1 MSVILYDVDTQRDFM
16 NSDGALYV
24 PGAEK
29 IKSGIAR
36 EIIGALQNGIQ
47 IVGSLDLHDGSEPE
61 MQANGGPFPEHCM
74 DNTKGAHKIE
84 ETPSEYVL
92 INPGDYED
100 IKDAVDN
107 KTPIY
112 FSKTT
117 YDVFENPE
125 FEKFIKEYGVKE
137 AFVLGVATD
146 YCVKAAVLGMQKLGV
161 QCIVLTGL
169 IAGVD
174 PKTSEEAL
182 DEMKN
187 AGAELV

>member
-29 IKSGIAR
+29 IKAKLKR
-36 EIIGALQNGIQ
+36 EFDNALENGVQ
-47 IVGSLDLHDGSEPE
+47 IVGSLDLHDGSEDE
-61 MQANGGPFPEHCM
+61 MIINGGQFPMHCI
-74 DNTKGAHKIE
+74 KGTPGADKIPEAPQNYIIVNPGEYHKI
-84 ETPSEYVL
+84 
-92 INPGDYED
+92 
-100 IKDAVDN
+100 KKAVDN
-107 KTPIY
+107 KTPLY

-125 FEKFIKEYGVKE
+125 FEKFITKYGVKT
-137 AFVLGVATD
+137 AFVIGVAID

-161 QCIVLTGL
+161 NCFVLTEA

-174 PKTSEEAL
+174 QKASEEAL
-182 DEMKN
+182 DKMED
-187 AGAELV
+187 AGAELI

>member
-1 MSVILYDVDTQRDFM
+1 MSVILYDVDTQKDFM

-24 PGAEK
+24 PGAEEL
-29 IKSGIAR
+29 KSAIAQ
-36 EIIGALQNGIQ
+36 EIIGALQDGIQ

-61 MQANGGPFPEHCM
+61 MQENGGPFPIHCIE
-74 DNTKGAHKIE
+74 DTPGAQKIE
-84 ETPSEYVL
+84 ETPHNYVL
-92 INPGDYED
+92 INPGDYDD
-100 IKDAVDN
+100 IKDAIED

-137 AFVLGVATD
+137 AYVLGVATD

-161 QCIVLTGL
+161 QCTVMLDM

-174 PKTSEEAL
+174 PKTTEEAL
-182 DEMKN
+182 DEMEA